1 MPVRLFLVPTHF
13 ANLFLFLPPL
23 SGDAFDDDAGLHF
36 FLKGPGLAT
45 FKAEEVSEMM
55 LPAPKAFTRAITG
68 SLVVSEGV
76 ADGTE
81 AEGGPSGVSR
91 RARRS
96 EVEADDTD
104 IEDGLDLESSRNVGD
119 GFASILPGAGTF
131 CEHEN
136 EHAQP
141 STCRNVLE
149 RKSTKARMV
158 ACNWRAVLQSIV
170 LDVLCDYAFY
180 RQSERARGRTHAP
193 NLVRY
198 VPVPSWQVRL

>member
-1 MPVRLFLVPTHF
+1 
-13 ANLFLFLPPL
+13 
-23 SGDAFDDDAGLHF
+23 
-36 FLKGPGLAT
+36 
-45 FKAEEVSEMM
+45 MM

-136 EHAQP
+136 EHARP

-170 LDVLCDYAFY
+170 LDVLSITLFIARVSAHADAHTHPTSYVMSPCPPGKYACELSAQILTTLCFCLRDSCRRKQQCDKIVTST
-180 RQSERARGRTHAP
+180 RRGC
-193 NLVRY
+193 
-198 VPVPSWQVRL
+198 